1 MFLNTVHNIEWIHSR
16 FKFIEKKYPRLS
28 LYEFKNRLNFESVQ
42 YKHIQ
47 IPNTFVCKPVT
58 TPEVS

>member
-1 MFLNTVHNIEWIHSR
+1 MIHDIVWIQSK

-42 YKHIQ
+42 YKYIQ
-47 IPNTFVCKPVT
+47 ISNAFVCKPVT
-58 TPEVS
+58 TLEVS

>member
-1 MFLNTVHNIEWIHSR
+1 MVHDIVWIQ
-16 FKFIEKKYPRLS
+16 FIEKKYPRLS
-28 LYEFKNRLNFESVQ
+28 LYEFKNRLNFQSVQ
-42 YKHIQ
+42 YTCKHIQ